1 MSRSP
6 WASDDVEALR
16 ELATSFFTN
25 EALPREEEFA
35 AQGFPSK
42 DMWQAAGKVGLLCA
56 SIPEEYGGGGGSFAH
71 EVAVIEAQIR
81 VGAGAMAII
90 VHAGIVAHYIN
101 AYATEEQKRRW
112 LPRMASGDLVG
123 AIAMTEPGTGS
134 DLQSIKTK
142 AVRDG
147 DEYVISGAK
156 TFITNGHTAGLIVI
170 AAKTDASQGAHGVSL
185 LVAEVGGGDSDGDG
199 DGDGDGSDT
208 PGFQRGR
215 VLNKV
220 GQHSTDTAELFFDG
234 LRVPAENL
242 LGGVEGQGFV
252 QLMVQL
258 PQERLLVA
266 AAGLAMLEAA
276 VDHTVAY
283 TKQREAFGKPLFKL
297 QNTRFE
303 LAECA
308 TIGRV
313 ARVFFDD
320 CVLKH
325 LDGGLDATTASM
337 AKYWIT
343 DRQTEVVDRCV
354 QLHGGYGYMLEY
366 PIARL
371 FVDGRVQRIYGGAN
385 EIMKE
390 LIARSL

>member
-1 MSRSP
+1 MSRSA
-6 WASDDVEALR
+6 WAGEDVEALR
-16 ELATSFFTN
+16 ELATAFFTN

-35 AQGFPSK
+35 AQGFPSG
-42 DMWQAAGKVGLLCA
+42 DIWQAAGKLGLLCA
-56 SIPEEYGGGGGSFAH
+56 SIPEEYGGGGGTFAH
-71 EVAVIEAQIR
+71 EVAITEAQMR
-81 VGAGAMAII
+81 SGAGAMAIT
-90 VHAGIVAHYIN
+90 VHAGIVAHYLN

-112 LPRMASGDLVG
+112 LPRMASGELVG

-134 DLQSIKTK
+134 DLQNVATK
-142 AVRDG
+142 AVREG

-156 TFITNGHTAGLIVI
+156 TFITNGHTAGLVVIV
-170 AAKTDASQGAHGVSL
+170 AKTDTTQGAHGVSL
-185 LVAEVGGGDSDGDG
+185 LVAEVGE
-199 DGDGDGSDT
+199 DT
-208 PGFQRGR
+208 PGFARGR
-215 VLNKV
+215 VLKKV

-242 LGGVEGQGFV
+242 LGGVEGQGFI
-252 QLMVQL
+252 QLMLQL

-266 AAGLAMLEAA
+266 AIGMVMLEAA
-276 VDHTVAY
+276 VDYTVAY
-283 TKQREAFGKPLFKL
+283 TKERQAFGKPLFKL

-308 TIGRV
+308 TIARV

-325 LDGGLDATTASM
+325 LEGGLDAATASM

-371 FVDGRVQRIYGGAN
+371 FADGRVQRIYGGAN

>member
-1 MSRSP
+1 MSRSA
-6 WASDDVEALR
+6 WATADVEAVR
-16 ELATSFFTN
+16 ELATAFFTT
-25 EALPREEEFA
+25 EALPREDEFA

-42 DMWQAAGKVGLLCA
+42 DIWQAAGKLGLLCA
-56 SIPEEYGGGGGSFAH
+56 SIPEEYGGGGGTFAH
-71 EVAVIEAQIR
+71 EVAIAEAQMR
-81 VGAGAMAII
+81 SGAGAMAIV
-90 VHAGIVAHYIN
+90 VHAGIVAHYLN
-101 AYATEEQKRRW
+101 AYATEDQKRRW
-112 LPRMASGDLVG
+112 LPRMASGDLIG

-134 DLQSIKTK
+134 DLQNVATK

-147 DEYVISGAK
+147 DAYVISGAK
-156 TFITNGHTAGLIVI
+156 TFITNGHTAGLVVIV
-170 AAKTDASQGAHGVSL
+170 AKTDTAQGAHGVSL
-185 LVAEVGGGDSDGDG
+185 LVAEVDDA
-199 DGDGDGSDT
+199 T

-215 VLNKV
+215 VLKKV

-242 LGGVEGQGFV
+242 LGGTEGQGFV

-266 AAGLAMLEAA
+266 AIGMAMLEAA
-276 VDHTVAY
+276 VDYTVAY
-283 TKQREAFGKPLFKL
+283 TKEREAFGRPLFKL

-308 TIGRV
+308 TVARV

-320 CVLKH
+320 CVAKH
-325 LDGGLDATTASM
+325 LDGELDATTASM

-371 FVDGRVQRIYGGAN
+371 FADGRVQRIYGGAN

>member
-1 MSRSP
+1 MSRSA
-6 WASDDVEALR
+6 WAGEDVEALR
-16 ELATSFFTN
+16 ELATAFFTN

-35 AQGFPSK
+35 AQGFPSR
-42 DMWQAAGKVGLLCA
+42 DIWQAAGKLGLLCA
-56 SIPEEYGGGGGSFAH
+56 SIPEEYGGGGGTFAH
-71 EVAVIEAQIR
+71 EVAITEAQMR
-81 VGAGAMAII
+81 SGAGAMAIT
-90 VHAGIVAHYIN
+90 VHAGIVAHYLN
-101 AYATEEQKRRW
+101 AYATEEQKLRW
-112 LPRMASGDLVG
+112 LPRMASGELIG

-134 DLQSIKTK
+134 DLQNVATK

-147 DEYVISGAK
+147 DEYVVSGAK
-156 TFITNGHTAGLIVI
+156 TFITNGYNAGLIIIV
-170 AAKTDASQGAHGVSL
+170 AKTDTTQGAHGVSL
-185 LVAEVGGGDSDGDG
+185 LVAEVGD
-199 DGDGDGSDT
+199 DT
-208 PGFQRGR
+208 PGFARGR
-215 VLNKV
+215 VLKKV

-242 LGGVEGQGFV
+242 LGGVEGQGFI
-252 QLMVQL
+252 QLMLQL

-266 AAGLAMLEAA
+266 AIGMAMLEAA
-276 VDHTVAY
+276 VDYTVAY
-283 TKQREAFGKPLFKL
+283 TKEREAFGKPLFKL

-308 TIGRV
+308 TVARV

-320 CVLKH
+320 CVIKH
-325 LDGGLDATTASM
+325 LDGGLDAATASM

-371 FVDGRVQRIYGGAN
+371 FADGRVQRIYGGAN

>member
-1 MSRSP
+1 MVMSGSP
-6 WASDDVEALR
+6 WATDDVEAVR
-16 ELATSFFTN
+16 ELAKSFFVN
-25 EALPREEEFA
+25 EALPREDEFA
-35 AQGFPSK
+35 EQGFPSP
-42 DMWQAAGKVGLLCA
+42 DIWQAAGKLGLLCA
-56 SIPEEYGGGGGSFAH
+56 SIPEEHGGGGGTFAH
-71 EVAVIEAQIR
+71 EVAIIEAQMAS
-81 VGAGAMAII
+81 GAGAMAIA
-90 VHAGIVAHYIN
+90 VHSGIVAHYVN
-101 AYATEEQKRRW
+101 AYATEEQKLRW
-112 LPRMASGDLVG
+112 LPRMAAGELIG

-134 DLQSIKTK
+134 DLQNIATK
-142 AVRDG
+142 AIRDPQTG
-147 DEYVISGAK
+147 DYILSGAK
-156 TFITNGHTAGLIVI
+156 TFITNGRNAGLLIV
-170 AAKTDASQGAHGVSL
+170 AAKTDPAQGAHGVSL
-185 LVAEVGGGDSDGDG
+185 FAVEVGD
-199 DGDGDGSDT
+199 DT

-215 VLNKV
+215 VLKKV

-242 LGGVEGQGFV
+242 LGGDEGQGFV

-266 AAGLAMLEAA
+266 AIGMAMLEAA

-308 TIGRV
+308 TIARV

-320 CVLKH
+320 CVAKH
-325 LDGGLDATTASM
+325 LAGELDAATASM

-371 FVDGRVQRIYGGAN
+371 FADGRIQRIYGGAN

>member
-1 MSRSP
+1 
-6 WASDDVEALR
+6 
-16 ELATSFFTN
+16 
-25 EALPREEEFA
+25 
-35 AQGFPSK
+35 
-42 DMWQAAGKVGLLCA
+42 
-56 SIPEEYGGGGGSFAH
+56 
-71 EVAVIEAQIR
+71 
-81 VGAGAMAII
+81 
-90 VHAGIVAHYIN
+90 VHAGIVAHYLN
-101 AYATEEQKRRW
+101 AYATEEQKHRW
-112 LPRMASGDLVG
+112 LPRMADGTLIG

-134 DLQSIKTK
+134 DLQSIATK

-147 DEYVISGAK
+147 DEYVVSGAK
-156 TFITNGHTAGLIVI
+156 TFITNGHNAGLVII
-170 AAKTDASQGAHGVSL
+170 AAKTDPGQGAHGVSL
-185 LVAEVGGGDSDGDG
+185 LVAEVDD
-199 DGDGDGSDT
+199 DT

-215 VLNKV
+215 VLKKV

-242 LGGVEGQGFV
+242 LGGTEGQGFV

-266 AAGLAMLEAA
+266 AIGMAMLEAA

-283 TKQREAFGKPLFKL
+283 TKEREAFGRPLFKL

-308 TIGRV
+308 TIARV

-325 LDGGLDATTASM
+325 LAGELDAATASM

-371 FVDGRVQRIYGGAN
+371 FADGRIQRIYGGAN

>member
-1 MSRSP
+1 MSRSS
-6 WASDDVEALR
+6 WAGDDVEAVR

-56 SIPEEYGGGGGSFAH
+56 SIPEEYGGGGGTFAH
-71 EVAVIEAQIR
+71 EVAIVEAQTR
-81 VGAGAMAII
+81 TGAGAMAII
-90 VHAGIVAHYIN
+90 VHAGIVAHYVN

-123 AIAMTEPGTGS
+123 AVAMTEPGTGS
-134 DLQSIKTK
+134 DLQNVATK

-170 AAKTDASQGAHGVSL
+170 VAKTDTTQGAHGVSL
-185 LVAEVGGGDSDGDG
+185 LVAEVGDAGNAGYTGPEV
-199 DGDGDGSDT
+199 

-215 VLNKV
+215 LLKKV

-242 LGGVEGQGFV
+242 LGGVEGQGFI

-266 AAGLAMLEAA
+266 AAGMAMLEAA

-283 TKQREAFGKPLFKL
+283 TKQREAFGRPLFKL

-308 TIGRV
+308 TIARV

-320 CVLKH
+320 CVDKH

-371 FVDGRVQRIYGGAN
+371 FADGRVQRIYGGAN

>member
-1 MSRSP
+1 MSGSARG
-6 WASDDVEALR
+6 SDEVAALR
-16 ELATSFFTN
+16 DLARAFFVK
-25 EALPREEEFA
+25 EALPREDEFA

-42 DMWQAAGKVGLLCA
+42 DIWQAAGKLGLLCA
-56 SIPEEYGGGGGSFAH
+56 SIPEEYGGGGGTFAH
-71 EVAVIEAQIR
+71 EVAIVEEQTR
-81 VGAGAMAII
+81 SGAGAMAIV
-90 VHAGIVAHYIN
+90 VHAGIVAHYLN

-112 LPRMASGDLVG
+112 LPRMADGTLIG

-134 DLQSIKTK
+134 DLQSIATK

-147 DEYVISGAK
+147 DEYVLSGAK
-156 TFITNGHTAGLIVI
+156 TFITNGHNAGLIVV
-170 AAKTDASQGAHGVSL
+170 AAKTDPARGAHGVSL
-185 LVAEVGGGDSDGDG
+185 LVAEVDD
-199 DGDGDGSDT
+199 DT

-215 VLNKV
+215 VLKKV

-242 LGGVEGQGFV
+242 LGGTEGQGFV

-266 AAGLAMLEAA
+266 AIGMAMLEAA

-283 TKQREAFGKPLFKL
+283 TKQREAFGRPLFTL

-308 TIGRV
+308 TVARV

-320 CVLKH
+320 CVARH
-325 LDGGLDATTASM
+325 LAGELDAATASM

-371 FVDGRVQRIYGGAN
+371 FADGRIQRIYGGAN

>member
-1 MSRSP
+1 MSRSS
-6 WASDDVEALR
+6 WATDDVEALR
-16 ELATSFFTN
+16 ELAAAFFTK

-35 AQGFPSK
+35 AQGFPSR
-42 DMWQAAGKVGLLCA
+42 DIWQAAGKLGLLCA
-56 SIPEEYGGGGGSFAH
+56 SIPEEYGGGGGTFAH
-71 EVAVIEAQIR
+71 EVAITEAQMR
-81 VGAGAMAII
+81 SGAGAMAIA
-90 VHAGIVAHYIN
+90 VHAGIVAHYLN
-101 AYATEEQKRRW
+101 AYASEEQKLRW
-112 LPRMASGDLVG
+112 LPRMASGELIG
-123 AIAMTEPGTGS
+123 AIARTEPGTGS
-134 DLQSIKTK
+134 DLQNVATK

-156 TFITNGHTAGLIVI
+156 TFITNGHTAGLVIIV
-170 AAKTDASQGAHGVSL
+170 AKTDTTQGAHGVSL
-185 LVAEVGGGDSDGDG
+185 IVAEVGD
-199 DGDGDGSDT
+199 DT

-215 VLNKV
+215 VLKKV

-234 LRVPAENL
+234 LRVPAGNL
-242 LGGVEGQGFV
+242 LGDAEGQGFI

-266 AAGLAMLEAA
+266 AIGMAMLEAA
-276 VDHTVAY
+276 VDYTVAY
-283 TKQREAFGKPLFKL
+283 TQQREAFGRPLFKL

-308 TIGRV
+308 TVARV

-320 CVLKH
+320 CVVKH
-325 LDGGLDATTASM
+325 LEGGLDATTASM

-371 FVDGRVQRIYGGAN
+371 FADGRVQRIYGGAN

-390 LIARSL
+390 LIARSLERT

>member
-1 MSRSP
+1 MSGSS
-6 WASDDVEALR
+6 WVTDDVEALR
-16 ELATSFFTN
+16 ELAAAFFVK

-35 AQGFPSK
+35 AQGFPSP
-42 DMWQAAGKVGLLCA
+42 DLWRAAGKVGLLCA
-56 SIPEEYGGGGGSFAH
+56 SIPEEYGGGGGTFAH
-71 EVAVIEAQIR
+71 EVAITEAQMR
-81 VGAGAMAII
+81 SGAGAMAIT
-90 VHAGIVAHYIN
+90 VHAGIVAHYLN

-112 LPRMASGDLVG
+112 LPRMADGSLIG

-134 DLQSIKTK
+134 DLQSITTK

-156 TFITNGHTAGLIVI
+156 TFITNGHNAGLVII
-170 AAKTDASQGAHGVSL
+170 AAKTDPGQGARGVSL
-185 LVAEVGGGDSDGDG
+185 LVAEVGDPGRE
-199 DGDGDGSDT
+199 T

-215 VLNKV
+215 VLKKV

-242 LGGVEGQGFV
+242 LGGVEGQGFI

-266 AAGLAMLEAA
+266 AIGMAMLEAA
-276 VDHTVAY
+276 VEHTVAY
-283 TKQREAFGKPLFKL
+283 TKEREAFGRPLFKL

-308 TIGRV
+308 TIARV

-320 CVLKH
+320 CVAKH
-325 LDGGLDATTASM
+325 LAGELDAATASM

-371 FVDGRVQRIYGGAN
+371 FADGRIQRIYGGAN

>member
-1 MSRSP
+1 MSGST
-6 WASDDVEALR
+6 WESDDVAAVR
-16 ELATSFFTN
+16 ELARAFFVN
-25 EALPREEEFA
+25 EALPREDEFA

-42 DMWQAAGKVGLLCA
+42 DIWQAAGKPGLLCA
-56 SIPEEYGGGGGSFAH
+56 SIPEEYGGGGGTFAH
-71 EVAVIEAQIR
+71 EVAIIEEQTR
-81 VGAGAMAII
+81 CGAGAMAIV
-90 VHAGIVAHYIN
+90 VHAGIVAHYLN

-112 LPRMASGDLVG
+112 LPRMADGTLIG

-134 DLQSIKTK
+134 DLQSIATR

-156 TFITNGHTAGLIVI
+156 TFITNGHNAGLIIV
-170 AAKTDASQGAHGVSL
+170 AAKTDPAQGARGVSL
-185 LVAEVGGGDSDGDG
+185 LVAEVDE
-199 DGDGDGSDT
+199 GSGRQI

-215 VLNKV
+215 VLKKV
-220 GQHSTDTAELFFDG
+220 GQHSTDTAELFFDE

-242 LGGVEGQGFV
+242 LGGVEGQGFG
-252 QLMVQL
+252 QLMAQL

-266 AAGLAMLEAA
+266 AIGMAMLEAA
-276 VDHTVAY
+276 VAHTVAY
-283 TKQREAFGKPLFKL
+283 TKERQAFGRPLFTL

-308 TIGRV
+308 TIARV

-320 CVLKH
+320 CVGKH
-325 LDGGLDATTASM
+325 LAGELDAATASM

-371 FVDGRVQRIYGGAN
+371 FADGRIQRIYG
-385 EIMKE
+385 
-390 LIARSL
+390 

>member
-1 MSRSP
+1 MSRSA
-6 WASDDVEALR
+6 WAGEDVEALR
-16 ELATSFFTN
+16 ELATAFFTN

-35 AQGFPSK
+35 AQGFPSG
-42 DMWQAAGKVGLLCA
+42 DIWQAAGKLGLLCA
-56 SIPEEYGGGGGSFAH
+56 SIPEEYGGGGGTFAH
-71 EVAVIEAQIR
+71 EVAITEAQMR
-81 VGAGAMAII
+81 SGAGAMAIT
-90 VHAGIVAHYIN
+90 VHAGIVAHYLN

-112 LPRMASGDLVG
+112 LPRMASGELVG

-134 DLQSIKTK
+134 DLQNVATK
-142 AVRDG
+142 AVREG

-156 TFITNGHTAGLIVI
+156 TFITNGHTAGLVVIV
-170 AAKTDASQGAHGVSL
+170 AKTDTTQGAHGVSL
-185 LVAEVGGGDSDGDG
+185 LVAEVGE
-199 DGDGDGSDT
+199 DT
-208 PGFQRGR
+208 PGFARGR
-215 VLNKV
+215 VLKKV

-242 LGGVEGQGFV
+242 LGGVEGQGFI
-252 QLMVQL
+252 QLMLQL

-266 AAGLAMLEAA
+266 AIGMAMLEAA
-276 VDHTVAY
+276 VDYTVAY
-283 TKQREAFGKPLFKL
+283 TKERQAFGKPLFKL

-308 TIGRV
+308 TIARV

-325 LDGGLDATTASM
+325 LEGGLDAATASM

-371 FVDGRVQRIYGGAN
+371 FADGRVQRIYGGAN

>member
-1 MSRSP
+1 MIRSA
-6 WASDDVEALR
+6 WSGDDVEAVR
-16 ELATSFFTN
+16 DLATSFFTK

-35 AQGFPSK
+35 AQGFPSP
-42 DMWQAAGKVGLLCA
+42 DIWQAAGKLGLLCV
-56 SIPEEYGGGGGSFAH
+56 SIPEEYGGGGGTFAH
-71 EVAVIEAQIR
+71 EVAVVEAQTR
-81 VGAGAMAII
+81 SGAGAMAIT
-90 VHAGIVAHYIN
+90 VHAGIVAHYLN
-101 AYATEEQKRRW
+101 AYATEDQKRRW
-112 LPRMASGDLVG
+112 LPRMAAGDLVG

-134 DLQSIKTK
+134 DLQGITTR

-147 DEYVISGAK
+147 DAYVISGAK
-156 TFITNGHTAGLIVI
+156 TFITNGRNAGLIIV

-185 LVAEVGGGDSDGDG
+185 LVAEVDDA
-199 DGDGDGSDT
+199 T

-215 VLNKV
+215 VLKKV

-242 LGGVEGQGFV
+242 LGGTEGQGFV

-266 AAGLAMLEAA
+266 AIGMAMLEAA

-283 TKQREAFGKPLFKL
+283 TKEREAFGKPLFKL

-308 TIGRV
+308 TIARV

-320 CVLKH
+320 CVAKH
-325 LDGGLDATTASM
+325 LDGGLDAATASM

-343 DRQTEVVDRCV
+343 DRQAEVVDRCV

-371 FVDGRVQRIYGGAN
+371 FADGRVQRIYGGAN

>member
-1 MSRSP
+1 MSRSV
-6 WASDDVEALR
+6 WAGDDVEALR
-16 ELATSFFTN
+16 DLAKSFFTH

-35 AQGFPSK
+35 AQGFPSR
-42 DMWQAAGKVGLLCA
+42 DLWQAAGKLGLLCA
-56 SIPEEYGGGGGSFAH
+56 SIPEEYGGGGGTFAH
-71 EVAVIEAQIR
+71 EVAITEAQMR
-81 VGAGAMAII
+81 SGAGAMAIA
-90 VHAGIVAHYIN
+90 VHAGIVAHYLN
-101 AYATEEQKRRW
+101 AYATEEQKHRW
-112 LPRMASGDLVG
+112 LPRMAEGTLIG

-134 DLQSIKTK
+134 DLQSIATK

-147 DEYVISGAK
+147 AEYVVSGAK
-156 TFITNGHTAGLIVI
+156 TFITNGHNAGLVVI
-170 AAKTDASQGAHGVSL
+170 AAKTDPGQGAHGVSL
-185 LVAEVGGGDSDGDG
+185 LVAEVDD
-199 DGDGDGSDT
+199 DT

-215 VLNKV
+215 VLKKV

-242 LGGVEGQGFV
+242 LGGTEGQGFV

-266 AAGLAMLEAA
+266 AIGMAMLEAA
-276 VDHTVAY
+276 VEHTVAY
-283 TKQREAFGKPLFKL
+283 TKEREAFGRPLFKL

-308 TIGRV
+308 TIARV

-325 LDGGLDATTASM
+325 LAGELDAATASM

-371 FVDGRVQRIYGGAN
+371 FADGRIQRIYGGAN

>member
-1 MSRSP
+1 MEPQMSRSS
-6 WASDDVEALR
+6 WATDDVEAVR
-16 ELATSFFTN
+16 ELAMSFFTH

-35 AQGFPSK
+35 AQGFPSS
-42 DMWQAAGKVGLLCA
+42 DIWQAAGKLGLLCA
-56 SIPEEYGGGGGSFAH
+56 SIPEEYGGGGGTFAH
-71 EVAVIEAQIR
+71 EVAIIEAQMR
-81 VGAGAMAII
+81 SGAGAMAIT
-90 VHAGIVAHYIN
+90 VHAGIVAHYLN
-101 AYATEEQKRRW
+101 AYATDEQKRRW
-112 LPRMASGDLVG
+112 LPRMASGELIG

-134 DLQSIKTK
+134 DLQNVATK

-156 TFITNGHTAGLIVI
+156 TFITNGHTAGLVVIV
-170 AAKTDASQGAHGVSL
+170 AKTDTTQGAHGVSL
-185 LVAEVGGGDSDGDG
+185 IVAEVGD
-199 DGDGDGSDT
+199 DT

-215 VLNKV
+215 VLKKV

-234 LRVPAENL
+234 LRVPAGNL
-242 LGGVEGQGFV
+242 LGGAEGQGFV

-266 AAGLAMLEAA
+266 AIGMAMLEAA

-283 TKQREAFGKPLFKL
+283 TKEREAFGKPLFKL

-308 TIGRV
+308 TIARV

-320 CVLKH
+320 CVARH
-325 LDGGLDATTASM
+325 LQGGLDAATASM

-371 FVDGRVQRIYGGAN
+371 FADGRVQRIYGGAN